1 MHGSGPNSQ
10 MLAPYLER
18 RHNTPMKTATRKD
31 LISALKKVKVP
42 FSTLESGDGWLI
54 AAPALGARI
63 MGMGIGD
70 ENALWVSP
78 HIKRVPWGEGGNAGG
93 LRTWLAPEARAN
105 GFFFSAE
112 GVWDVQPAMDPAEYR
127 ETPVEQGWLG
137 YRSEMTVRTQ
147 RGDEQ
152 RVAVTRKMK
161 LEEPG
166 SRGDLHARLV
176 QSLENAGTAP
186 LDRQIGLWCI
196 AQVPSDRGGMIL
208 IPTKGPRAAH
218 PCYET
223 PPAGVLREQ
232 NGCVFLQTGG
242 VGMYKVGVAAKDAAG
257 SIASLRPARQGW
269 VLTVMRF
276 TVDPEAPY
284 VDRPSHES
292 VRDAENGDAVQ
303 AYNDPETGRLSFSE
317 IEVHAPAALLA
328 PGGRQDY
335 EIEMTVA
342 SGGAAEI
349 CQTLR
354 ETTGISLTL

>member
-1 MHGSGPNSQ
+1 MHRSRPDSQ
-10 MLAPYLER
+10 MLAPGLEQ
-18 RHNTPMKTATRKD
+18 RHNTPMKTVTRKD
-31 LISALKKVKVP
+31 LVSALGKAKIP
-42 FSTLESGDGWLI
+42 FSVLESGDGWLI

-70 ENALWVSP
+70 ENALWVAP
-78 HIKRVPWGEGGNAGG
+78 RIRRAPWSQGGNAGG

-105 GFFFSAE
+105 GFFWSTE

-127 ETPVEQGWLG
+127 ETPAEQGWLAF
-137 YRSEMTVRTQ
+137 RSEMTVRTQ
-147 RGDEQ
+147 SGQEH

-161 LEEPG
+161 LEDSG
-166 SRGDLHARLV
+166 SGRALRVRLV

-208 IPTKGPRAAH
+208 IPAKGPRAAH

-223 PPAGVLREQ
+223 PPAGVVREEA
-232 NGCVFLQTGG
+232 GCVYLQTGG

-257 SIASLRPARQGW
+257 SLASLRPARQGW

-276 TVDPEAPY
+276 IVDPAATY

-303 AYNDPETGRLSFSE
+303 AYNDAETGRLSFSE
-317 IEVHAPAALLA
+317 IEVHAPAAALP
-328 PGGRQDY
+328 PGGSQDY
-335 EIEMTVA
+335 EIELTVA
-342 SGGAAEI
+342 CGAAAHI
-349 CQTLR
+349 CETLR